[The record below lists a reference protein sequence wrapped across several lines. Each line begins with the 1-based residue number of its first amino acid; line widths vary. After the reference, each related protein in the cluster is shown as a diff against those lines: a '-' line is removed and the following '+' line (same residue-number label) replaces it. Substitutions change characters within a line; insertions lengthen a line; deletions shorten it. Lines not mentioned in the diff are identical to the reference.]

1 VDIDAILDV
10 IGKAEKFIHIAVM
23 DYVPSSLYTSHQQSV
38 MSFDSFV
45 IFLHLLFL
53 ILKIGQRCP
62 VMFPLLALIILHM

>member
-38 MSFDSFV
+38 MISRCFV
-45 IFLHLLFL
+45 IFMHLMFL
-53 ILKIGQRCP
+53 I
-62 VMFPLLALIILHM
+62 F